1 MLMMP
6 MQIKARQLEKHKLTL
21 RENLWRRRIIYQQF
35 VSATVR
41 NLEWYSSHQL
51 VIYSN
56 STIIKLMRQ
65 DLLIQ
70 TKLSSHLKNIPTELI
85 AS

>member
-1 MLMMP
+1 M
-6 MQIKARQLEKHKLTL
+6 
-21 RENLWRRRIIYQQF
+21 YQQF

-41 NLEWYSSHQL
+41 TLEWYSSHQL

-56 STIIKLMRQ
+56 GTTLNLMRQ
-65 DLLIQ
+65 ALLIQ
-70 TKLSSHLKNIPTELI
+70 TKLSSHLKNIPRELI